1 MFELICNDDNEWY
14 SSGKNRFGNW
24 GQSKLC
30 PVGYKIVGIQTQIER
45 DQGRY
50 GDNTAL
56 NGVKVL
62 CRDFENIPVPSKSF
76 EKRYL
81 YNIPLCLFCLS
92 VLPHQFLNF
101 LKKLLG
107 GFGYILHRSSLHCNF
122 KQDMV
127 SGMHSFA

>member
-14 SSGKNRFGNW
+14 SSGKSWWGEW

-45 DQGRY
+45 DHD

-62 CRDFENIPVPSKSF
+62 CRDFENIPVPSKST
-76 EKRYL
+76 
-81 YNIPLCLFCLS
+81 S
-92 VLPHQFLNF
+92 
-101 LKKLLG
+101 
-107 GFGYILHRSSLHCNF
+107 
-122 KQDMV
+122 D
-127 SGMHSFA
+127 